1 MNARGALAALA
12 VAGVVATCI
21 GLGVWQLGRWEH
33 KKARNAATRAVLE
46 QPPAVLDT
54 LATDALPGRRVSV
67 TGRYDET
74 RQVLLRLR
82 PHDGETGVEVV
93 TPLLR
98 DRGPAVLVLRGWLPS
113 LDGASARAQ
122 DHPEPGDHT
131 VTGVLEPIARGGSRA
146 PLRILP
152 GEDSVRIVSAP
163 SLALDELA
171 PHFPYPLAPVL
182 VRELPGPGVPAQP
195 LRRAPKPLDEGVHLG
210 YAIQWFAIAA
220 IVAGSSIAL
229 ARSRRTTSPTS
240 TSGNRTT

>member
-1 MNARGALAALA
+1 VTLA

-21 GLGVWQLGRWEH
+21 GLGVWQLGRWEQ

-46 QPPAVLDT
+46 QPPVALDT
-54 LATDALPGRRVSV
+54 LAGEALAGRRVSV
-67 TGRYDET
+67 TGRYDES
-74 RQVLLRLR
+74 RQILLRLR

-113 LDGASARAQ
+113 LDGAYARVQ
-122 DHPEPGDHT
+122 DHPEPGVHA
-131 VTGVLEPIARGGSRA
+131 VTGVLDPIERGRTVA
-146 PLRILP
+146 PMRIIA
-152 GEDSVRIVSAP
+152 GADSVRIVSAAA
-163 SLALDELA
+163 LALDGLA

-220 IVAGSSIAL
+220 IVAGGSIAL